1 MLVLSLRVRML
12 LLVSLAVV
20 PALGLI
26 LYSGVEAR
34 YQEGMRA
41 QEQALQLVQRISYDQ
56 EQAVKETRQLLIT
69 LAQLP
74 AVRER
79 DAETCSRILGGISR
93 LHVRYANLGAIR
105 SDGSVFCSAL
115 PATVRP
121 NARDS
126 SWFQQ
131 ALRTRNFSVS
141 QFHFGGISGRAVLT
155 MGYPAI
161 AGGETTAVV
170 FASLDLVWLSRYLSE
185 SLLPSG
191 SVLAVMDR
199 RGTLLARY
207 PDPEFWVGENIGD
220 TPLAQ
225 EILESQRAGVS
236 ETRGMDDI
244 PRLYAYAPLAPALT
258 QGVYIY
264 IGIPS
269 AVAYAEPERVL
280 RRNLLGLALAA
291 LLALAAA
298 WWGGALLLRLMQPVL
313 AATRRLAVGDL
324 TARTGIAHRKD
335 EIGELARMFD
345 GMAEALQAREQ
356 EGARSTEVLRRQA
369 LIFENLTDAVMVL
382 DQDRRIV
389 DWNPASEKLFGYT
402 RAEAIGKTT
411 GIIQRSGEYELY
423 GHLVEEAIERDGR
436 WTGERTLRRKDGTE
450 VICEA
455 VRVPLRDW
463 DGRIVGRV
471 AIDRD
476 ITERKRVER
485 ALRENQTELERAQ
498 AVAHIGS
505 WVSDVSESGP
515 LIWSRETCRIF
526 GVPKDAFDGRVD
538 TFFRYIHPEDLE
550 IVREAGRA
558 AIAGEKPYS
567 VDHRIIRPDG
577 SVRWVH
583 EQADIVRDAEGK
595 AASMVGVV
603 QDITERKIS
612 EERIQY
618 LAYYDA
624 LTDLPNRALFMDRL
638 QYAVID
644 ADRRERLVGVMFL
657 DVDRFKDVNDSLGHE
672 TGDQLLKAVAER
684 LTAVVRRGDTVA
696 RLGGD
701 EFTIILAGM
710 AHVDDAAQV
719 AQKVLKIFE
728 QPFHVAH
735 REFHMTAS
743 VGITLYPFDDSN
755 FSNLLRN
762 ADIAMYRAKEAGR
775 NTYQFY
781 TAEMTTKASERL
793 ALKNDLQRALKQHEF
808 SLVYQPIVSLQE
820 NRILGVEALL
830 RWRHPERGLIAPDQF
845 IGLTEE
851 TGLIVALGEW
861 VLRTACQQCVAWHRR
876 GFPDLQV
883 AVNLS
888 ARQFRHAHLAGAVQT
903 VLEQTGLDARRL
915 ELELTESVLLEHDET
930 TADSLRTLSS
940 AGISLVIDDF
950 GTGYSSLSYLR
961 RFPIRTLKIDR
972 SFTHGIPAD
981 PDSTAIA
988 VSIVTLAHS
997 LGMKVVA
1004 EGVETAEQL
1013 EFLRRRGCDACQGFY
1028 FSKPLSPEDMERL
1041 LAADP
1046 GVAATTLPVV
1056 E

>member
-1 MLVLSLRVRML
+1 MPVLSLRVRML
-12 LLVSLAVV
+12 LLVLLAVV

-26 LYSGVEAR
+26 LYSGLEAR
-34 YQEGMRA
+34 QQEGARV
-41 QEQALQLVQRISYDQ
+41 QEQAQQLVQRISYDQ
-56 EQAVKETRQLLIT
+56 EQAIKETRQLLIT

-74 AVRER
+74 AIQER
-79 DAETCSRILGGISR
+79 DAEACSRILNGIVR
-93 LHVRYANLGAIR
+93 QHVRYANLGAIR
-105 SDGSVFCSAL
+105 PDGSVFCSAL
-115 PATVRP
+115 PSTVRP
-121 NARDS
+121 NARESD
-126 SWFQQ
+126 WFQK
-131 ALRTRNFSVS
+131 ALRARNFSVS

-161 AGGETTAVV
+161 TGGEVTAVA
-170 FASLDLVWLSRYLSE
+170 FASLDLAWLSRYLSE
-185 SLLPSG
+185 ASLLPPG

-199 RGTLLARY
+199 RGMLLARY
-207 PDPEFWVGENIGD
+207 PDPDFWVGEDIAD
-220 TPLAQ
+220 TPLAR
-225 EILESQRAGVS
+225 EILTHQRAAIT
-236 ETRGMDDI
+236 EARGMDDI
-244 PRLYAYAPLAPALT
+244 RRLYAYAPLAPTLT

-298 WWGGALLLRLMQPVL
+298 WWGGAVLLRLMRPVL

-324 TARTGIAHRKD
+324 SARTGIVHRGD

-356 EGARSTEVLRRQA
+356 EGTRSTEALRRQA

-382 DQDRRIV
+382 DESRRIV
-389 DWNPASEKLFGYT
+389 DWNPACEKLFGYT
-402 RAEAIGKTT
+402 RAEAVGNTT
-411 GIIQRSGEYELY
+411 AIIQRLDEFESY
-423 GHLVEEAIERDGR
+423 GNLVADAIERHGR

-455 VRVPLRDW
+455 VRVPLRDR
-463 DGRIVGRV
+463 DGQVIGRV
-471 AIDRD
+471 AINRD
-476 ITERKRVER
+476 ITERKRAER
-485 ALRENQTELERAQ
+485 ALRENQADLERAQ

-505 WVSDVSESGP
+505 WVSAVGESGP

-526 GVPKDAFDGRVD
+526 GVPEDAFDGRVE
-538 TFFRYIHPEDLE
+538 TFFRYVHPDDLE
-550 IVREAGRA
+550 IVRDAGRA
-558 AIAGEKPYS
+558 AIAGEKLYS

-583 EQADIVRDAEGK
+583 EQADVVRDAQGR
-595 AASMVGVV
+595 ATSIVGVV
-603 QDITERKIS
+603 QDITERKTS

-624 LTDLPNRALFMDRL
+624 LTGLPNRALFMDRL
-638 QYAVID
+638 QHAVID

-710 AHVDDAAQV
+710 AHVDDAAYV
-719 AQKVLKIFE
+719 AQKILEIFE
-728 QPFHVAH
+728 QPFHIAQ

-743 VGITLYPFDDSN
+743 VGVTLYPFDDSN

-781 TAEMTTKASERL
+781 TAEMTAKASERL

-808 SLVYQPIVSLQE
+808 SLVYQPIVGLRD
-820 NRILGVEALL
+820 NRVIGVEALL

-861 VLRTACQQCVAWHRR
+861 VLRTACQQCVVWHRR
-876 GFPDLQV
+876 GFLDLQM

-888 ARQFRHAHLAGAVQT
+888 ARQFRHTHLAGAVQSI
-903 VLEQTGLDARRL
+903 LEQTGLEARYL

-930 TADSLRTLSS
+930 TADSLRTLSRS
-940 AGISLVIDDF
+940 GISLVIDDF

-961 RFPIRTLKIDR
+961 RFPLRVLKIDR
-972 SFTHGIPAD
+972 SFIHGIPTD

-1004 EGVETAEQL
+1004 EGVETAGQL
-1013 EFLRRRGCDACQGFY
+1013 EFLRHQGCDTYQGFY
-1028 FSKPLSPEDMERL
+1028 FSKPLPPEDLESL
-1041 LAADP
+1041 L
-1046 GVAATTLPVV
+1046 VASRQ
-1056 E
+1056 